1 MALAIPGS
9 LYFGS
14 VVVGACYGVRLAITV
29 PIASELFGLKYYGL
43 LYNILI
49 LNFPLG
55 SFLFSGLLAGL
66 LYDAEATP
74 TPDGGNTCV
83 GAHCYRLV
91 FTWHL
96 HPSLELVLTSG
107 LRSELRRFIPRFMG
121 ARRLRDLVVV
131 LDEKIVFKLD
141 SFWVKSFLGTLVRL
155 VYVDYISLPLN
166 GMFVHFHF
174 RSVCVKTSCMV
185 QNFR

>member
-1 MALAIPGS
+1 MAVGYLLMALAIPGS
-9 LYFGS
+9 LYFCS

-107 LRSELRRFIPRFMG
+107 LRSELRRFIPRFMR

-131 LDEKIVFKLD
+131 LDEKLC
-141 SFWVKSFLGTLVRL
+141 
-155 VYVDYISLPLN
+155 LN
-166 GMFVHFHF
+166 
-174 RSVCVKTSCMV
+174 
-185 QNFR
+185 

>member
-1 MALAIPGS
+1 MAVGYLLMALAIPGS
-9 LYFGS
+9 LYFCS

-91 FTWHL
+91 FI
-96 HPSLELVLTSG
+96 VMAFTSIIGVG
-107 LRSELRRFIPRFMG
+107 LDFWLAFRTKEIYTKIHASKKVKRSSG
-121 ARRLRDLVVV
+121 
-131 LDEKIVFKLD
+131 
-141 SFWVKSFLGTLVRL
+141 SVR
-155 VYVDYISLPLN
+155 
-166 GMFVHFHF
+166 
-174 RSVCVKTSCMV
+174 
-185 QNFR
+185 